1 MNTTNRVEKLL
12 NIMEKFLDALQY
24 EHMSEAFEGKDPIDF
39 MCDDSK
45 EEIGVPW
52 EDYWCGDPGPKW
64 PECPECQKVPNSLT
78 GQANKEENEEEERE
92 EITRTVVDH
101 TPKAKCEKL
110 EKENTHL
117 SFLLDTI
124 CDLYGCKK
132 ENINWEITIV
142 YDPKVIEKIHK
153 ILDKE
158 RK

>member
-39 MCDDSK
+39 MCDDS
-45 EEIGVPW
+45 EEETKDSEEENGVPW
-52 EDYWCGDPGPKW
+52 EDYWCGDPGPIW
-64 PECPECQKVPNSLT
+64 PNSLT
-78 GQANKEENEEEERE
+78 WQVNKEENEEEERE

-124 CDLYGCKK
+124 CDLYGCSKVVD
-132 ENINWEITIV
+132 NWEITIL
-142 YDPKVIEKIHK
+142 YDPEVIKEVHKVLKK
-153 ILDKE
+153 KF
-158 RK
+158 K

>member
-1 MNTTNRVEKLL
+1 MRVEKLL

-24 EHMSEAFEGKDPIDF
+24 EHMSEAFEWKDPIDF
-39 MCDDSK
+39 MCDDS
-45 EEIGVPW
+45 
-52 EDYWCGDPGPKW
+52 
-64 PECPECQKVPNSLT
+64 
-78 GQANKEENEEEERE
+78 EEEETKETADEKDEKE
-92 EITRTVVDH
+92 ERDEVTEQVVDH

-117 SFLLDTI
+117 SFLLDTM

-132 ENINWEITIV
+132 ENINWEITIL